1 MPYKAEMQRLA
12 AKRLS
17 LDVIPWSHLALRL
30 WKGVQPQWGGER
42 TSEALPS
49 QVPHREIPLVF
60 PGPCSQTGG
69 LLALPFWPDGGKTPI
84 G

>member
-42 TSEALPS
+42 TSEALP
-49 QVPHREIPLVF
+49 L
-60 PGPCSQTGG
+60 PGPTPGDSPGVSRALQPDWRAPGTAI
-69 LLALPFWPDGGKTPI
+69 LA
-84 G
+84 